1 MFIKRDATPPNIAS
15 VSVDPGV
22 LWPPDRKMRL
32 VAVMVDVSDVFDASP
47 SCKIVSVNSN
57 EPVNEKGGG
66 NKAPDWEITWA
77 LTVNLRAEVSGKG
90 DGRVYAI
97 TVECS
102 DRSRNMSTSVVEV
115 TVPHDQGN
123 K

>member
-22 LWPPDRKMRL
+22 LWPPDRKMRP
-32 VAVMVDVSDVFDASP
+32 VAVVVDVSDVFDASP

-77 LTVNLRAEVSGKG
+77 LGESPGGGLRE
-90 DGRVYAI
+90 GRRA
-97 TVECS
+97 
-102 DRSRNMSTSVVEV
+102 SVR
-115 TVPHDQGN
+115 HYG
-123 K
+123 